1 MDFYHKKIAK
11 LTFWSFIVTIFFGT
25 AINAQY
31 SMSGPIG
38 ATLGQTK
45 TYSVIGSNIF
55 QTSWSTG
62 SQGSIQ
68 TSTNPGTTTIQVQW
82 NSTGSSYV
90 RVDVVDYF
98 YNSHF
103 VQKSVSVTQPAPT
116 TPGNPTITSNGCG
129 QATLTRSGSPPS
141 NVTWYWQGKSSS
153 GTSTSK
159 GSGSTFTAN
168 EGTGTYYI
176 RARNSSGVWS
186 SSSGSRYVSMVNL
199 TAGSIN
205 GAQTICYSG
214 NPSTLGNSASAGGIS
229 GSYSYQWQYSS
240 NGSSGWTNI
249 SGATSSTYNP
259 PGGLTA
265 SRWYRR
271 RVSCASQTSY
281 TGSVKVTV
289 ASTPGTP
296 SSPTITNN
304 CGNTV
309 LTRTSPPSGI
319 TWYWQSSSSGTSTS
333 NSNTSVTRT
342 SGTTYY
348 LRGRNS
354 SGCWGSSR
362 TVSYSVTQPTT
373 WYADTDG
380 DGYGNSSVSTSSC
393 SQPSAYVSNSSDHD
407 DTTVMI
413 TNIAPQTFYSDA
425 DGDGFGDGA
434 TTLYASFKPLGYAN
448 NSSDQCPE
456 RPGPNN
462 GCDYVAPTPSD
473 ENYVSTR
480 SYQMAMSSSSSIQR
494 NSDVLESVS
503 YFDGLGRTTQQ
514 VSVKASGTATRA
526 ASPNAPAEWTMD
538 WTAGTGSTNFFN
550 RNGTIAENERF
561 YGPNPFG
568 ETDLIWQCG
577 NEPDHGSDGGWNTD
591 YFNVDKTKTYRYMV
605 WMRRDQSNNGSSY
618 HGTQNV
624 NNLSGSANSN
634 PYFWYGDPPQ
644 LGEWYLLVGI
654 IHPYTHGSTDTGVS
668 GVYDMQGNR
677 VIDGTEFK
685 WRSDTTTSRFRSYLY
700 YCTDVNVRQYFY
712 QPILEVVDGNEIP
725 LQEMFT
731 VGKNEDVLTHMSYDA
746 FGRQDKEWL
755 PYHKS
760 TGNLGSYR
768 GDVSTEIQQYYKDNY
783 ASDFPGV
790 SNVADIN
797 AYAEKALEAS
807 PLNRVLEQAAP
818 GKDWK
823 MGNGHTIHFDY
834 LNNTANEVRRYRVTL
849 SFANNTYTPTLAPDG
864 YYGADELYKN
874 VTKDENWTSGTDH
887 TTEEFTDKQGRVVL
901 KRTYNS
907 GAHDTYYV
915 YDEYGNLT
923 YVLPPKV
930 VHDSSISATELSEL
944 CYQYVYDH
952 RNRLV
957 EKKIPGKGWEFIV
970 YDKLDRPIMS
980 QDANLDAQNK
990 WLFTKY
996 DPFGRVAYSGL
1007 SNTTTSSRTALQNTV
1022 NGLSTHYVTKSS
1034 SSITIAGTTIY
1045 YNNGVYPTGIS
1056 EVHTINYYDSYADT
1070 DGLSVPGTVLGQS
1083 TASGASLKGLATV
1096 SKVLVLTTNDWITTI
1111 TGYDS
1116 KRRPIYTASK
1126 NNYLNTTDI
1135 VETKLD
1141 FPGKPLE
1148 TKTTHTKDSNTAI
1161 VTTDIF
1167 DYDHMGRLLV
1177 QNQNIDGKTETLVQN
1192 SYDAIGQLINKKVGG
1207 SLDYEAPTLVDQVEV
1222 TASGNQISTTHSTSG
1237 WGNSGFA
1244 SSKVIQRDGYVEW
1257 RVSSTNKYFMV
1268 GLSSDNP
1275 NANYTTIDYAL
1286 YMRAGE
1292 LRVYESGSN
1301 KGTFGTYQTDDIFRI
1316 ERYGDTV
1323 RYLHNNELVYTSTV
1337 TNTQSLMVDA
1347 AFSSTGSIIEDLRI
1361 EDADAVVKATPL
1373 QTIDYDYNVRGWL
1386 KQINNP
1392 NNLGGDLFAFDLNY
1406 NTADHSGTPLFNG
1419 NIAETEW
1426 KTAND
1431 NALRWY
1437 RYDYDPLNRLEA
1449 ATANSTN
1456 YHVSGISYDKNG
1468 NILTLTRKGHTN
1480 AGATSFGTMDN
1491 LVYTYDSGNK
1501 LTKVL
1506 DNGNDTYG
1514 FADGANTSTEYTY
1527 DANGNMLTDA
1537 NKGISSNIGY
1547 NHLNLPTSVTLG
1559 GGTIS
1564 YIYDA
1569 TGVKLKKTAGSSVTE
1584 YAGNYVYSGN
1594 TTSTTLQF
1602 FNHPEGYVY
1611 KDGSNYNYV
1620 YQYKDHLGNIRLS
1633 YEDGN
1638 DNGNVDASE
1647 IVEENNYYPF
1657 GLKHKGYNS
1666 STSSLGNSVANR
1678 WRYNGIEL
1686 DETTELYEMKL
1697 RQYDPAIARWTS
1709 IDPVTHYSASTY
1721 NAFDNNPIFFADPS
1735 GANST
1740 AEWMKANGITQDD
1753 LITIYQAPSDEG
1765 NADGSPNESE
1775 TNEDCCGK
1783 YIGSYAHKMGPK
1795 EQRYYRNNPDKK
1807 EIVSKAAFKAG
1818 VLATKVSDDL
1828 GGDNLG
1834 YSGAIRHSYWMY
1846 LLAVELGPELAEK
1859 LGMLHEDYIV
1869 TVGEHKGRNNLT
1881 SRDSEMDQVNN
1892 AFGITIARKNPNL
1905 TDLEFEEVFFKTVN
1919 SKRYQKLIRILDTK
1933 TIPKESLND
1942 RNARRNKEIVEAWKA
1957 RDPRYYRD

>member
-1 MDFYHKKIAK
+1 MDFYHKKIAR
-11 LTFWSFIVTIFFGT
+11 LTFLSFIVTIFFGT

-38 ATLGQTK
+38 ASLGETK

-141 NVTWYWQGKSSS
+141 GVTWYWQGKSSS

-205 GAQTICYSG
+205 NAQTICYGG

-289 ASTPGTP
+289 YPNLSAGSISGTQTVCYSGDPSTLSNG
-296 SSPTITNN
+296 SSPSGGNGSYSYQWQYSNNGSSSWTNIS
-304 CGNTV
+304 GA
-309 LTRTSPPSGI
+309 TSTTYNPPSGLTADRWYRRRVISCGQTKYTGNIKVTVRSSLSAGSI
-319 TWYWQSSSSGTSTS
+319 TGAHTICSGENPSVISNGSTALGGDGNYSYQWQYSNNGSSGWTNISGGTSTS
-333 NSNTSVTRT
+333 YDPPSGLTIDRWYRRRAISCGETKYTGSVKV
-342 SGTTYY
+342 
-348 LRGRNS
+348 
-354 SGCWGSSR
+354 
-362 TVSYSVTQPTT
+362 TVTAGPLF
-373 WYADTDG
+373 YADTDG
-380 DGYGNSSVSTSSC
+380 DGYGDSGSTTNAC
-393 SQPSAYVSNSSDHD
+393 TQPSGYVSNSSDHD

-448 NSSDQCPE
+448 NSTDQCPE
-456 RPGPNN
+456 RPGSNN

-514 VSVKASGTATRA
+514 VSVKASGTATKA
-526 ASPNAPAEWTMD
+526 ASPNTPAEWTMD
-538 WTAGTGSTNFFN
+538 WTVGTGSTNFFN
-550 RNGTIAENERF
+550 RNGTVAENERF

-731 VGKNEDVLTHMSYDA
+731 VGKNEDVITHMSYDA

-823 MGNGHTIHFDY
+823 MGNGHTIRFDY

-849 SFANNTYTPTLAPDG
+849 AFANNTYTPTLVSDG

-915 YDEYGNLT
+915 YDDYGNLT

-930 VHDSSISATELSEL
+930 VHDGSISATELSEL

-957 EKKIPGKGWEFIV
+957 EKKIPGKGWEEIV
-970 YDKLDRPIMS
+970 YDKLDRPIMTR
-980 QDANLDAQNK
+980 DENLKALNQ

-996 DPFGRVAYSGL
+996 DAFGRVIFTGRDD
-1007 SNTTTSSRTALQNTV
+1007 NTSSTRTALQNAADNT
-1022 NGLSTHYVTKSS
+1022 LATYEEKRSS
-1034 SSITIAGTTIY
+1034 ALNLAGTNVY
-1045 YNNGVYPTGIS
+1045 YSNDAYPTS
-1056 EVHTINYYDSYADT
+1056 YNQVFTINYYDDYVFDRP
-1070 DGLSVPGTVLGQS
+1070 GLSLPSTVLGQ
-1083 TASGASLKGLATV
+1083 TTTLAVKGLATGT
-1096 SKVLVLTTNDWITTI
+1096 KVRVLGTNDWITTML
-1111 TGYDS
+1111 GYDLK
-1116 KRRPIYTASK
+1116 KRSIWTKST
-1126 NNYLNTTDI
+1126 NDYLNTIDL

-1148 TKTTHTKDSNTAI
+1148 TKTTHTKDSNPAI

-1167 DYDHMGRLLV
+1167 DYDHMGRLIE
-1177 QNQNIDGKTETLVQN
+1177 QKQTIGSTTETLVKN
-1192 SYDAIGQLINKKVGG
+1192 NYNEIGQLISKETGG
-1207 SLDYEAPTLVDQVEV
+1207 
-1222 TASGNQISTTHSTSG
+1222 
-1237 WGNSGFA
+1237 
-1244 SSKVIQRDGYVEW
+1244 
-1257 RVSSTNKYFMV
+1257 
-1268 GLSSDNP
+1268 GLQ
-1275 NANYTTIDYAL
+1275 TVDYA
-1286 YMRAGE
+1286 
-1292 LRVYESGSN
+1292 
-1301 KGTFGTYQTDDIFRI
+1301 
-1316 ERYGDTV
+1316 
-1323 RYLHNNELVYTSTV
+1323 
-1337 TNTQSLMVDA
+1337 
-1347 AFSSTGSIIEDLRI
+1347 
-1361 EDADAVVKATPL
+1361 
-1373 QTIDYDYNVRGWL
+1373 YNVRGWL

-1392 NNLGGDLFAFDLNY
+1392 NNLGGDLFAFGINY
-1406 NTADHSGTPLFNG
+1406 NNTQYGGAPLYNG
-1419 NIAETEW
+1419 NIAETAW
-1426 KTAND
+1426 NTTND
-1431 NALRWY
+1431 NVLRRY
-1437 RYDYDPLNRLEA
+1437 RYEYDALNRLELA
-1449 ATANSTN
+1449 AFNLGDNSQPNRYSASNIT
-1456 YHVSGISYDKNG
+1456 YDKNG
-1468 NILTLTRKGHTN
+1468 NILTLTRMGHTN

-1602 FNHPEGYVY
+1602 FSHPEGYIY
-1611 KDGSNYNYV
+1611 KDGSDYNYV

-1638 DNGNVDASE
+1638 NNGSVDQSE

-1666 STSSLGNSVANR
+1666 NTSSLGNSVANR
-1678 WRYNGIEL
+1678 WKFGGKEL
-1686 DETTELYEMKL
+1686 DDSFNDALATYDFSARNYSPDLGRWMNVDPLAELDYRLTPYNYTMNNPNVFSDPTGLSTHVVLQEDGTYTVIDGGDANDGDDNIYIIAYDQDGEAHNTGISIGESLTSHSFFDDSENAVVGAIIDPNSTEGQDFIDNEIIADNPNMFHYMANATGGQDYDFKERGMKE
-1697 RQYDPAIARWTS
+1697 AIAEGKQAIQHRYRGSKASNGKIGSARDFGNGAAGIVAGRAGLGWDMARLGFDTLETVQKSSMISVNLPGGGTS
-1709 IDPVTHYSASTY
+1709 IIFNVNFASEGVPTQ
-1721 NAFDNNPIFFADPS
+1721 
-1735 GANST
+1735 
-1740 AEWMKANGITQDD
+1740 KAQRLGWKI
-1753 LITIYQAPSDEG
+1753 G
-1765 NADGSPNESE
+1765 NEMFNE
-1775 TNEDCCGK
+1775 
-1783 YIGSYAHKMGPK
+1783 
-1795 EQRYYRNNPDKK
+1795 
-1807 EIVSKAAFKAG
+1807 
-1818 VLATKVSDDL
+1818 
-1828 GGDNLG
+1828 
-1834 YSGAIRHSYWMY
+1834 
-1846 LLAVELGPELAEK
+1846 EL
-1859 LGMLHEDYIV
+1859 
-1869 TVGEHKGRNNLT
+1869 
-1881 SRDSEMDQVNN
+1881 Q
-1892 AFGITIARKNPNL
+1892 
-1905 TDLEFEEVFFKTVN
+1905 
-1919 SKRYQKLIRILDTK
+1919 Q
-1933 TIPKESLND
+1933 TIPTLRFDWNMD
-1942 RNARRNKEIVEAWKA
+1942 HVNK
-1957 RDPRYYRD
+1957 